1 MVDYK
6 VTIKKI
12 HSAIPEL
19 TTDELIT
26 IMDCIADIGVFRD
39 NYLGDSLKTNWM
51 DYKLTTP
58 VTSVDKTKYS
68 TSTKNSI

>member
-6 VTIKKI
+6 ITIKKI

-26 IMDCIADIGVFRD
+26 IMDCITETGVLKD
-39 NYLGDSLKTNWM
+39 NLLTNDWNNC
-51 DYKLTTP
+51 KVATISSTP
-58 VTSVDKTKYS
+58 INNTIKYS

>member
-26 IMDCIADIGVFRD
+26 IMDCITDIGVFRD

>member
-6 VTIKKI
+6 ITIKKI

-26 IMDCIADIGVFRD
+26 IMDCITDVGVFKD
-39 NYLGDSLKTNWM
+39 NVVINDWNN
-51 DYKLTTP
+51 YKLG
-58 VTSVDKTKYS
+58 SAIISSKLEDNSIKYS